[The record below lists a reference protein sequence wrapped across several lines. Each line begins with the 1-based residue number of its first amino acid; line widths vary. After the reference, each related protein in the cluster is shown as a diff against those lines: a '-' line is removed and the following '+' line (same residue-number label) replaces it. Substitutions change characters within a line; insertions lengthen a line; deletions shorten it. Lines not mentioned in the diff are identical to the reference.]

1 MENTIRQGY
10 KLEVSKNL
18 THHIEGR
25 LTSERNEVKLDKED
39 LAAFNKLL
47 VIKGNILNDRKLI
60 VNYDSDENLF
70 TARMIKK
77 DKKNEEYTIA
87 LVQGLSLDNTL
98 LNLND
103 YLAWYGKDMESS
115 IDTIKYNLEKG
126 YTLLLLNGAS
136 SFLKADD
143 EYQRLLINKFN
154 EKKASIF
161 SMFPNIVKTLA
172 DNQTMM
178 IAITKDKNKYSIKS
192 RDFLTGQEDK
202 KEEVTDLLEGLVNIN
217 NEQRKEKVLCKKH
230 C

>member
-25 LTSERNEVKLDKED
+25 LTSGRNEVKLDKED
-39 LAAFNKLL
+39 LAVFNKLL

-70 TARMIKK
+70 TARMMKK
-77 DKKNEEYTIA
+77 DKKKEEYTIA
-87 LVQGLSLDNTL
+87 LAQGLSLDNAL

-115 IDTIKYNLEKG
+115 IDTIKYNLDKG

-161 SMFPNIVKTLA
+161 SMFPNIMKTLA

-178 IAITKDKNKYSIKS
+178 IAITKDKNKYNIKS

-217 NEQRKEKVLCKKH
+217 NGQRKEKVLCKKH

>member
-1 MENTIRQGY
+1 
-10 KLEVSKNL
+10 
-18 THHIEGR
+18 
-25 LTSERNEVKLDKED
+25 
-39 LAAFNKLL
+39 
-47 VIKGNILNDRKLI
+47 
-60 VNYDSDENLF
+60 
-70 TARMIKK
+70 
-77 DKKNEEYTIA
+77 
-87 LVQGLSLDNTL
+87 
-98 LNLND
+98 
-103 YLAWYGKDMESS
+103 MESS
-115 IDTIKYNLEKG
+115 IDAIKYNLDKG

-161 SMFPNIVKTLA
+161 SMFPNIMKALA

-178 IAITKDKNKYSIKS
+178 IAITKDKNKYNIKI

>member
-39 LAAFNKLL
+39 LAEFNKLL

-115 IDTIKYNLEKG
+115 IDTIKYNLDKG

-161 SMFPNIVKTLA
+161 SMFPNIMKTLA

>member
-70 TARMIKK
+70 TARMMKK
-77 DKKNEEYTIA
+77 DKKEEEYTIA
-87 LVQGLSLDNTL
+87 LVQGLSLDNAL

-115 IDTIKYNLEKG
+115 IDTIKYNLDKG

-161 SMFPNIVKTLA
+161 SMFPNIMKTLA

-178 IAITKDKNKYSIKS
+178 IAITKDK
-192 RDFLTGQEDK
+192 
-202 KEEVTDLLEGLVNIN
+202 KEEITDLLEGLVNIN

>member
-1 MENTIRQGY
+1 MISLEERYQNFKKTIQECGSY
-10 KLEVSKNL
+10 LL
-18 THHIEGR
+18 TE
-25 LTSERNEVKLDKED
+25 
-39 LAAFNKLL
+39 
-47 VIKGNILNDRKLI
+47 
-60 VNYDSDENLF
+60 SD
-70 TARMIKK
+70 
-77 DKKNEEYTIA
+77 
-87 LVQGLSLDNTL
+87 
-98 LNLND
+98 
-103 YLAWYGKDMESS
+103 
-115 IDTIKYNLEKG
+115 DTIKYNLDKG

-143 EYQRLLINKFN
+143 EYQRLLINKLN

-161 SMFPNIVKTLA
+161 SMFPNIMKALA

-178 IAITKDKNKYSIKS
+178 IAITKDKNKYNIKS

>member
-70 TARMIKK
+70 TARMMKK
-77 DKKNEEYTIA
+77 DKKKEEYTIA
-87 LVQGLSLDNTL
+87 LVQGLSLDNAL

-115 IDTIKYNLEKG
+115 IDAIKYNLDKG

-161 SMFPNIVKTLA
+161 SMFPNIMKALA

-178 IAITKDKNKYSIKS
+178 IAITKDKNKYNIKS

>member
-77 DKKNEEYTIA
+77 DKKNEEYAIA
-87 LVQGLSLDNTL
+87 LVQGISLDNTL

-161 SMFPNIVKTLA
+161 SMFPNIMKTLA

>member
-70 TARMIKK
+70 TARMMKK
-77 DKKNEEYTIA
+77 DKKKEEYTIA
-87 LVQGLSLDNTL
+87 LVQGLSLDNAL

-115 IDTIKYNLEKG
+115 IDTIKYNLDKG

-143 EYQRLLINKFN
+143 EYQRLLINKLN

-161 SMFPNIVKTLA
+161 SMFPNIMKALA

-178 IAITKDKNKYSIKS
+178 IAITKDKNKYNIKS

>member
-77 DKKNEEYTIA
+77 DKRNEEYAIA
-87 LVQGLSLDNTL
+87 LVQGLSLDNAL

-115 IDTIKYNLEKG
+115 IDTIKYNLDKG

-161 SMFPNIVKTLA
+161 SMFPNIMKTLA

>member
-39 LAAFNKLL
+39 LAEFNKLL

-87 LVQGLSLDNTL
+87 LVQGLSLDNAL

-115 IDTIKYNLEKG
+115 IDTIKYNLDKG

>member
-1 MENTIRQGY
+1 MENRIRQGY

-39 LAAFNKLL
+39 LATFNKLL
-47 VIKGNILNDRKLI
+47 VIKANILNDRKLI

-70 TARMIKK
+70 TARMMKK
-77 DKKNEEYTIA
+77 DKKKEEYTIA
-87 LVQGLSLDNTL
+87 LVQGLSLDNAL

-115 IDTIKYNLEKG
+115 IDTIKYNLDKG

-161 SMFPNIVKTLA
+161 SMFPNIMKTLA

-178 IAITKDKNKYSIKS
+178 IAITKDKNKYNIKS

>member
-70 TARMIKK
+70 TARMMKK
-77 DKKNEEYTIA
+77 DKKEEEYTIA
-87 LVQGLSLDNTL
+87 LVQGLSLDNAL

-115 IDTIKYNLEKG
+115 IDTIKYNLDKG

-161 SMFPNIVKTLA
+161 SMFPNIMKTLA

-178 IAITKDKNKYSIKS
+178 IAITKDKNKYNIKS

-202 KEEVTDLLEGLVNIN
+202 KEEITDLLEGLVNIN

>member
-1 MENTIRQGY
+1 
-10 KLEVSKNL
+10 
-18 THHIEGR
+18 
-25 LTSERNEVKLDKED
+25 
-39 LAAFNKLL
+39 
-47 VIKGNILNDRKLI
+47 
-60 VNYDSDENLF
+60 
-70 TARMIKK
+70 
-77 DKKNEEYTIA
+77 
-87 LVQGLSLDNTL
+87 
-98 LNLND
+98 
-103 YLAWYGKDMESS
+103 MESS
-115 IDTIKYNLEKG
+115 IDTIKYNLDKG

-161 SMFPNIVKTLA
+161 SMFPNIMKTLA

-178 IAITKDKNKYSIKS
+178 IAITKDKNKYNIKS